1 MKNISPKEAIEVLGD
16 MKIEISL
23 PKAAVTQRKR
33 NAAIE
38 MAIDALRYS
47 ELPNSSGSIS
57 RQAAIEAIEFG
68 ITYARVINKET
79 GEVKELFQEGND
91 ELRKAVERVK
101 ALPSAKPEKVKCEK
115 CRYVY
120 YDKEFGNYWCNRMH
134 GAFMVEK
141 DGYCKWGK

>member
-1 MKNISPKEAIEVLGD
+1 MRLKNVRRASTFIGAKTMLIQYSADAERDASMKNISPKEAIEVLGD

-57 RQAAIEAIEFG
+57 RQAAI
-68 ITYARVINKET
+68 
-79 GEVKELFQEGND
+79 D
-91 ELRKAVERVK
+91 VED
-101 ALPSAKPEKVKCEK
+101 
-115 CRYVY
+115 
-120 YDKEFGNYWCNRMH
+120 DKWN
-134 GAFMVEK
+134 
-141 DGYCKWGK
+141 